1 MIKKYRI
8 TNYGNTRTVYVKGQ
22 SWEISKNDTIEISDY
37 EIDNAQEVA
46 DAFEELEFV
55 DVEVIEQPTVKSS
68 KKKKKV
74 SKRGKKVTTRKKSK
88 KIKRRKVKR
97 RLKNE

>member
-1 MIKKYRI
+1 MAKEKYEI

-22 SWEISKNDTIEISDY
+22 SWELTKNATIEVVDK
-37 EIDNAQEVA
+37 EVA
-46 DAFEELEFV
+46 DAFEELPYV
-55 DVEVIEQPTVKSS
+55 DVRVIKQPIVKTPKKKKSS
-68 KKKKKV
+68 KHKKKV
-74 SKRGKKVTTRKKSK
+74 TPTKENK